1 MKLYATVTSER
12 ASKSQGGNDYVKIA
26 LQRDR
31 ERVEYHILYTPDG
44 RIRVSMPTDSG
55 GVELFSYQEKGKKQ
69 KSELCKICDGDF
81 SNPHVC
87 I

>member
-69 KSELCKICDGDF
+69 KTA
-81 SNPHVC
+81 
-87 I
+87 